1 MWRTWRTLPELD
13 QLRREVDRV
22 FDGYWPSWG
31 RLRSAF
37 LPGQS
42 MRSYP
47 LVNVYEDENAVHVEA
62 LAPGL
67 DTEELKVSVQGNV
80 LTLSGEK
87 KPLPGVKA
95 EQYHRNERATGKF
108 VRTFSLNTE
117 VDADNVNASYANG
130 ILTVTL
136 PKHEKAKPKEV
147 AVSVQ

>member
-1 MWRTWRTLPELD
+1 MWRTLRGIPELD

-47 LVNVYEDENAVHVEA
+47 LVNVYEDENAMHVEA

-67 DTEELKVSVQGNV
+67 DTDALKVSVQGNV

-87 KPLPGVKA
+87 KPLPSVKP
-95 EQYHRNERATGKF
+95 EQYHRNERATGRF

-117 VDADNVNASYANG
+117 VDPDAVEASYSNG

-136 PKHEKAKPKEV
+136 PKHERAKPKEI
-147 AVSVQ
+147 SVNVE